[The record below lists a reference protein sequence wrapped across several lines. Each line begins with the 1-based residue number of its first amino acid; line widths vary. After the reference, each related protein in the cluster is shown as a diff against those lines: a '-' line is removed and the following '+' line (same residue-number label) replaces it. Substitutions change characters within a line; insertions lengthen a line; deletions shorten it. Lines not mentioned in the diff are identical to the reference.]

1 MFGDLGDYGVAES
14 SQSVHPR
21 GNPMSHSTHVG
32 FSVPP
37 TCTTNGS
44 DPSEPGALAAPLKVR
59 LSRAIGVGQSRRHD
73 SGASSIDGISRGS
86 TPDANSTACI
96 SEGADALPVIAD
108 RPVRSADTRGVGHRL
123 CRALVSNDG
132 RTAAPSDGDWFD
144 P

>member
-32 FSVPP
+32 FSCPP
-37 TCTTNGS
+37 
-44 DPSEPGALAAPLKVR
+44 V
-59 LSRAIGVGQSRRHD
+59 D
-73 SGASSIDGISRGS
+73 SGSTASSSVSPSWCEDSAFRR
-86 TPDANSTACI
+86 TAVRKFGPPARPWCPGPPEA
-96 SEGADALPVIAD
+96 SALV
-108 RPVRSADTRGVGHRL
+108 GVGHRL
-123 CRALVSNDG
+123 CRAIVSNDG